1 MIFDKALMHAMLWVS
16 YWSILLY
23 SFDAALKRL
32 MLIDVRSTELTGRS
46 LYNIKGKGKAF
57 NQLDN

>member
-1 MIFDKALMHAMLWVS
+1 MHAMLWVS

-32 MLIDVRSTELTGRS
+32 MLIDVRSTELTGWS